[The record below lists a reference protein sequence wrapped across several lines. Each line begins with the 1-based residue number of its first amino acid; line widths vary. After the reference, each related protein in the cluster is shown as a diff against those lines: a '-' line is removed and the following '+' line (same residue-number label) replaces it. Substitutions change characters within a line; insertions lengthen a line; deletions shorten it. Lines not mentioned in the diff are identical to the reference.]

1 MVLSISGSV
10 QRFSRLSFRVMRSVP
25 RKPETLA
32 LTRVDCRD
40 ALTTYTSRA
49 GMPLA
54 RAMLRI
60 GSLTR
65 ASSSFGYLL
74 KIGRMKP
81 GAITAL
87 GGRKAPITT
96 QRQLHQLGR
105 ARRPPAQ

>member
-1 MVLSISGSV
+1 MVVSISGSV

-40 ALTTYTSRA
+40 ALTTYTSLA
-49 GMPLA
+49 GVPLA

-65 ASSSFGYLL
+65 ASSSFVDLL
-74 KIGRMKP
+74 ESGKMQT
-81 GAITAL
+81 GAIMAL
-87 GGRKAPITT
+87 NIRNANVNRLPQIPQGRGS
-96 QRQLHQLGR
+96 GR
-105 ARRPPAQ
+105 T